1 MLTLFKVGRCLAWR
15 VQEGR
20 LSTSTS
26 LKWTVVLGGDHDPSI
41 GITLSV
47 RMLTHQELPSSV
59 GVATN
64 CHNSLRGKILIDMQF
79 YIIFLFFLVG
89 ESSFSPHVKGHLACY
104 IVCETSITM
113 VVKIM
118 KNMVDRCEK
127 VYI

>member
-79 YIIFLFFLVG
+79 HISFLFLVG
-89 ESSFSPHVKGHLACY
+89 SPVSLLMSRVTLHVTLFVRLISQWLQK
-104 IVCETSITM
+104 
-113 VVKIM
+113 
-118 KNMVDRCEK
+118 
-127 VYI
+127 